1 MRICRFILALGGLL
15 LLPLGSLAAA
25 PKKLPGP
32 ETVVKPKELSLVRV
46 NVTGQAY
53 DYIRPWQKRAP
64 FQKRALGA
72 VLPQGRV
79 LVTADLIANQNYV
92 ELERA
97 ESGDKTGANVVVV
110 DYEANLALLEPT
122 DKKFLNG
129 LTPLQLALDTV
140 VGDRVAA
147 WQLEPTGAL
156 VGTEG
161 LVTTIQMTRYPAD
174 LGQFL
179 TYRVSISMQYRD
191 NSYTVPLVK
200 NNKLAGLLL
209 RFEPRTQVL
218 DAIPAP
224 IIAHFLKDAETQHY
238 RGFPSAGFGFF
249 PTRDPQLRS
258 FAGQTG
264 KPAGV
269 YVTSIEPEMPAAKA
283 GLKVGDI
290 VVGLGNNEIDQNG
303 NYVDPLYGK
312 IEFTNLITARAFAGD
327 TLAVQIQREGK
338 PMQLNLAL
346 EHREAND
353 YVIPPYNIDRAPL
366 YYILGGL
373 VFQELSRQYLRE
385 WGANWLKDA
394 PQRFVYKDRF
404 QSELYPEGN
413 RRVVVLTQVLPA
425 NSTIGYDDMSYL
437 TVTKVN
443 GKEVKSLADLAKIA
457 KQPMDGF
464 IKIETEEDPK
474 QLELEVAQVEAE
486 AEALQ
491 QNYGLPSLQRLE

>member
-1 MRICRFILALGGLL
+1 MRTCRFIPVLIGIL
-15 LLPLGSLAAA
+15 LLPLALLAAP
-25 PKKLPGP
+25 PKKVLGP

-79 LVTADLIANQNYV
+79 LVTADLVANQNYV

-97 ESGDKTGANVVVV
+97 ESGDKTGANVVVA

-140 VGDRVAA
+140 VGDRLAA
-147 WQLEPTGAL
+147 WQLESTGAL

-179 TYRVSISMQYRD
+179 TYRISISMQYRD

-209 RFEPRTQVL
+209 RFDSRTQVL

-224 IIAHFLKDAETQHY
+224 IIQHFLKDAETQHY

-258 FAGQTG
+258 FGGQTG

-269 YVTSIEPEMPAAKA
+269 YVTSIEPDMPAAKA

-312 IEFTNLITARAFAGD
+312 IEFTNLITARGFAGD
-327 TLAVQIQREGK
+327 TMPVQIQREGK
-338 PMQLNLAL
+338 AMQLNLAL
-346 EHREAND
+346 DHREAND

-366 YYILGGL
+366 YYVLGGL

-394 PQRFVYKDRF
+394 PQRFVHKDRF
-404 QSELYPEGN
+404 QGELYPEGN

-425 NSTIGYDDMSYL
+425 NSTIGYDEMAYL

-443 GKEVKSLADLAKIA
+443 GKEVKSLAELAEIA

-474 QLELEVAQVEAE
+474 QLELEAAQVEAE
-486 AEALQ
+486 AAALQ